1 MLRVPEESP
10 EKSKFPCFENFKH
23 FTPNEYIGNSII
35 YNQYSEM
42 TQQEDQLKLLKEYQ
56 NLLSKD
62 TTMDVKAK
70 DEAEK
75 FLLEYELECRRSE
88 ELDNFIKSAKK
99 ELSDTKTYLKDT
111 LRWKPSD
118 KNYKQIENY
127 ERKLNNL
134 KVKYGKLRKENEN
147 LREQIQII
155 RRNASGAHR
164 ELNALTSNL
173 QSIQTKTK
181 EFQNFSEA
189 NHKLASAHR
198 TRIEKLNSSFT
209 STRMNINDRVS
220 KLEEIFKKESN
231 SVTPS
236 GFKRPRTPYSEL
248 AENIRVLKEM
258 HKKWSIKVRDKEKE
272 IDDYREK
279 MFGLEETL
287 EVMRNVINTGSFTV
301 AVKSFIDSCEQE
313 KDLRSN
319 FLRISEKIENI
330 ERNVK
335 KTNEMMKKV
344 SEGSQ
349 SKEAKKTAILTKI
362 EKEVMKIEKMS
373 KDCLTIKDSQEGQ
386 IEKISP
392 NVLKMIKQL
401 ESLNLKAESFDIIED
416 PSLNSTNVIVHL
428 NKLEELIESL
438 LSGLGKKKHLQE
450 PKETKESKA
459 PVSTYDI
466 EDLPIEETTYPM
478 TFEEIRSQAMSLLSQ
493 LNP

>member
-1 MLRVPEESP
+1 M
-10 EKSKFPCFENFKH
+10 
-23 FTPNEYIGNSII
+23 
-35 YNQYSEM
+35 
-42 TQQEDQLKLLKEYQ
+42 QEDQLKLLKEYQ
-56 NLLSKD
+56 SLLSKD
-62 TTMDVKAK
+62 TTMDIKAK

-99 ELSDTKTYLKDT
+99 ELSDTKSYLKDT
-111 LRWKPSD
+111 LRWKPSE
-118 KNYKQIENY
+118 KTSKQIENY

-134 KVKYGKLRKENEN
+134 KVKYGKLRKDNEN
-147 LREQIQII
+147 LREQIQVI

-164 ELNALTSNL
+164 ELSSLTNNL
-173 QSIQTKTK
+173 QNINHKTK

-189 NHKLASAHR
+189 NYKMASVHR
-198 TRIEKLNSSFT
+198 TRIEKLNQSFT
-209 STRMNINDRVS
+209 STRVNINDRVS
-220 KLEEIFKKESN
+220 KLEDIFKKESS

-236 GFKRPRTPYSEL
+236 AFKRPRTPYSEL

-258 HKKWSIKVRDKEKE
+258 HKKWSNKVKDKEKE

-287 EVMRNVINTGSFTV
+287 EIMRNVISTGSFTV

-344 SEGSQ
+344 TEGSQ
-349 SKEAKKTAILTKI
+349 SKETKKAAILAKI
-362 EKEVMKIEKMS
+362 EKEVQKIEKMT
-373 KDCLTIKDSQEGQ
+373 KDCITIKDSQESQ

-392 NVLKMIKQL
+392 NVLQMIKQL
-401 ESLNLKAESFDIIED
+401 ESIGLKAESFDIIED

-428 NKLEELIESL
+428 NKLEELIECL
-438 LSGLGKKKHLQE
+438 LSGLGKQKSRRDAKEPTKHEL
-450 PKETKESKA
+450 KA
-459 PVSTYDI
+459 PLTTYDI

-478 TFEEIRSQAMSLLSQ
+478 TFEEIRSQAMSLLTQ